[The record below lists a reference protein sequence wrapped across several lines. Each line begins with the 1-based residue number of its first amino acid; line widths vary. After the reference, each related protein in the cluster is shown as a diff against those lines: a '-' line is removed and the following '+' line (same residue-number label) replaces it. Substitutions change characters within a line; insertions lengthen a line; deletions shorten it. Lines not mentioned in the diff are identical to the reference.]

1 MSENTGSAAEAFE
14 ALREEVAKL
23 RNGVERIYRQGR
35 EVKPAAPPKDY
46 DLPLS
51 NMERRLGAIE
61 ANLANMKWE
70 VPLMLDL
77 PGERIPPDELI
88 AISKEA
94 KAAALELRK
103 ATGHIIEQKAVR
115 WRMAGMLGLGSAL
128 GITLCVAITYL
139 FPSSAGAWMAATIIG
154 GDPWDAGQVLMHQG
168 DPVSFERMV
177 ELYQACPQ
185 DVSVDLCR
193 AAMAVKAATATGQ

>member
-88 AISKEA
+88 AIRPEVTERPFFPHKRF
-94 KAAALELRK
+94 LRVSEK
-103 ATGHIIEQKAVR
+103 
-115 WRMAGMLGLGSAL
+115 L
-128 GITLCVAITYL
+128 L
-139 FPSSAGAWMAATIIG
+139 FEI
-154 GDPWDAGQVLMHQG
+154 
-168 DPVSFERMV
+168 
-177 ELYQACPQ
+177 
-185 DVSVDLCR
+185 SVHFVNLKWCYTPDIVGFSR
-193 AAMAVKAATATGQ
+193 SI